1 MAKFKKADDCIN
13 CPYQSEHFSFLS
25 LEQKTEIQNNCL
37 IVNFKKGENICK
49 QDLTVTHS
57 LYLSKGLVK
66 VFIETEKKNT
76 ILRIASAGSYI
87 GLQSIFGDGIYH
99 FSITAL
105 EPSRICLIDVNYFK
119 ELCTANSHFLMS
131 ITESI
136 SKCTNTIFSRLTFL
150 NQKSVRARLA
160 TALIFFA
167 DEIYKND
174 TFVFSMSRQDLADY
188 IGISRENAVR
198 ILGDFKKEKLIE
210 VSGKNMSIINKNMLH
225 AVRKLG

>member
-1 MAKFKKADDCIN
+1 MAKFKKADNCIN
-13 CPYQSEHFSFLS
+13 CPYQSKHFDFLS
-25 LEQKTEIQNNCL
+25 IEEKQQIQDNCL

-76 ILRIASAGSYI
+76 ILRIASSGEYI
-87 GLQSIFGDGIYH
+87 GLQSIFGEGSYR

-105 EPSRICLIDVNYFK
+105 EPSRICLIDIKYFK
-119 ELCTANSHFLMS
+119 ELCTSNPHFLMS

-136 SKCTNTIFSRLTFL
+136 SKCTNNIFSRLTFL

-160 TALIFFA
+160 TALVFFA
-167 DEIYKND
+167 DEIYRSD

-198 ILGDFKKEKLIE
+198 ILGDFKKEKLIS
-210 VSGKNMSIINKNMLH
+210 VSGKNITISNKQLLQ
-225 AVRKLG
+225 AVQKIG